1 MDDPCTHKQVDKGDG
16 EDIVS
21 IFTYLKGIGYIDR
34 RISKTTGKPET
45 IERVIVSMFKNYS
58 EFYHTFLNFM
68 LKPLN
73 RLILYL
79 FIYFRGNIGLVQL
92 QRESRIALLHSQL

>member
-1 MDDPCTHKQVDKGDG
+1 MDDPCTHGEVDKGEG

-34 RISKTTGKPET
+34 RISKMTGKPET
-45 IERVIVSMFKNYS
+45 IERVIVSIFKNYS

-68 LKPLN
+68 SKSLN
-73 RLILYL
+73 LLILYL
-79 FIYFRGNIGLVQL
+79 SVYFRGNIGLVTL
-92 QRESRIALLHSQL
+92 QR

>member
-1 MDDPCTHKQVDKGDG
+1 MDDPCTHGEVDKGEG

-68 LKPLN
+68 LESLN
-73 RLILYL
+73 LLSLYL

>member
-1 MDDPCTHKQVDKGDG
+1 MDDPCTHGEVDKGEG

-58 EFYHTFLNFM
+58 EFYHTFKFHVEVFESPNSIPFY
-68 LKPLN
+68 
-73 RLILYL
+73 IL
-79 FIYFRGNIGLVQL
+79 
-92 QRESRIALLHSQL
+92 